1 MENNTD
7 HLHDSAHGT
16 PRAARDVAH
25 AAAEAVESIAQPIM
39 EGVSEGREQAHVM
52 KRTASKA
59 VKESVDRVNRGTKK
73 AYRSIKR
80 SGQELEHVTQNAIR
94 RTPITTVLI
103 AAGVGASLG
112 YVLGRASV
120 YHPSRR

>member
-16 PRAARDVAH
+16 PRAAREVAH
-25 AAAEAVESIAQPIM
+25 AAAEAVESIAQPIVQ
-39 EGVSEGREQAHVM
+39 GISEGREQAHDI
-52 KRTASKA
+52 RQTASKA
-59 VKESVDRVNRGTKK
+59 VRDSVNRVNRGTKK

-80 SGQELEHVTQNAIR
+80 SGEEFEHLAQNTIR

-103 AAGVGASLG
+103 AAGVGLSLG